1 MLVKDTALAMMERMQ
16 AEERDDSA
24 CTVMLVDAIGRMMLE
39 AGAGLKPDAD
49 PRGLVR
55 ARAVAQMDQ
64 VAAAWL
70 AGEPF

>member
-1 MLVKDTALAMMERMQ
+1 
-16 AEERDDSA
+16 
-24 CTVMLVDAIGRMMLE
+24 MLVDAIGRMMLE